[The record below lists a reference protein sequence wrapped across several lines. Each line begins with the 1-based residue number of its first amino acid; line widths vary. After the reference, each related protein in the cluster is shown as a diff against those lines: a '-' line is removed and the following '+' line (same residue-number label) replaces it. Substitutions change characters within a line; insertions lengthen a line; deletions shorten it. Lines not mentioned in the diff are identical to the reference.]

1 LTGHKNSEETTNIAL
16 RISQFLTMNGPSTS
30 YEQLPALCSVLSFG
44 SETLVPDNHICRLSY
59 YLKCC
64 ILGCGIGLQI
74 NPQLLDYVHAHLL
87 PTQLQQSIIEVAFR
101 HLNLALL
108 MNRAFILDEEHL
120 LLPPGSM
127 NTFLEF
133 KTASRIFA
141 ITNLTV
147 IEDKYVRTH
156 KVMLCASKWLKDYF
170 LDPFFRCHNENPLLS
185 GPDLHFQRNVLI
197 SAYVSIKEVENA
209 LEPTVSCACGYSPSD
224 ASRCRCL
231 SCESVDPYE
240 LTRDNEL
247 VITDESSDPENIP
260 MVFALPVNH
269 RMVETNDVVVATA
282 TII

>member
-1 LTGHKNSEETTNIAL
+1 VKKNSEERTNIAL
-16 RISQFLTMNGPSTS
+16 PISQFLTMNGPNTS
-30 YEQLPALCSVLSFG
+30 YEQLPVLRSVLSFG

-87 PTQLQQSIIEVAFR
+87 PAQSQQSIIELAFR
-101 HLNLALL
+101 DLNLALL

-120 LLPPGSM
+120 LLPRGSL

-133 KTASRIFA
+133 KTASSIFA

-147 IEDKYVRTH
+147 IADKYQRTH
-156 KVMLCASKWLKDYF
+156 KVMLCASQWLKDYF

-185 GPDLHFQRNVLI
+185 GPDLHFQQNVLI
-197 SAYVSIKEVENA
+197 SAYVSIREMENA
-209 LEPTVSCACGYSPSD
+209 PEPTVACASGYSSSD
-224 ASRCRCL
+224 ASR
-231 SCESVDPYE
+231 CESVDPYE
-240 LTRDNEL
+240 LTRDNE
-247 VITDESSDPENIP
+247 VVVTDESSDPENIP
-260 MVFALPVNH
+260 MVFALPVGH

-282 TII
+282 AII